1 MYDDEATGHKSCA
14 DSQPFTKNTDL
25 SNASRTDSLAVLM
38 LRAMVS
44 NTIIRTLQT
53 VHSAIRLALQYYQ
66 PIKVFKSAKIS
77 VFVVFLSQF

>member
-44 NTIIRTLQT
+44 NPIIHLQT